1 MIAKLKGIV
10 DFKAEDHVV
19 LDVNG
24 VGYRA
29 FCPGRVLSRLPGEG
43 EAATLY
49 IETHVREDHF
59 HLYGFMDPREREW
72 FRVLSTVQGVGNKV
86 ALAILSTLSGDQIGQ
101 AIAAEDKASITRA
114 PGVGPKLAAR
124 ICQELKDKAVAMGS
138 TPSFAPKGVSLPAGG
153 LDAAPAVTEPDVVGD
168 AVSALVNLGYG
179 RSEAYTAAATAAKT
193 LGEGATTQKI
203 LSAALK
209 DLGKGTF

>member
-1 MIAKLKGIV
+1 MIAKLKGVV

-29 FCPGRVLSRLPGEG
+29 FCPARVLSRLPGEG
-43 EAATLY
+43 EVATLY

-86 ALAILSTLSGDQIGQ
+86 ALAILSTLSADQIGQ
-101 AIAAEDKASITRA
+101 AIAAADKASITRA

-138 TPSFAPKGVSLPAGG
+138 APSFAPKGVSLPGSG
-153 LDAAPAVTEPDVVGD
+153 SDAAPAVTEPDVVAD

-179 RSEAYTAAATAAKT
+179 RSDAYKAAATAAT
-193 LGEGATTQKI
+193 ALGEGATTQRI

>member
-10 DFKAEDHVV
+10 DSKTEDHVV
-19 LDVNG
+19 LDVGG
-24 VGYRA
+24 VGYRV
-29 FCPGRVLSRLPGEG
+29 FCPARVLSRLPGEG
-43 EAATLY
+43 EAVVLY
-49 IETHVREDHF
+49 IESHVREDHF
-59 HLYGFMDPREREW
+59 HLYGFLDPREREW

-86 ALAILSTLSGDQIGQ
+86 ALAILSTLSADQIGQ
-101 AIAAEDKASITRA
+101 AIVAEDRASVSRA

-138 TPSFAPKGVSLPAGG
+138 TPSFPPKGINLPASGG
-153 LDAAPAVTEPDVVGD
+153 EAAPVASAPDAVGD

-179 RSEAYTAAATAAKT
+179 RSDAYTAAATAAT
-193 LGEGATTQKI
+193 ALGEGATTQKI

-209 DLGKGTF
+209 DLGKGSV